1 MIPKEKIAEL
11 ELEVSPDVQKNAS
24 DKTKQLL
31 ELEGLNTA
39 RVGTF
44 NPQKKILIATTW
56 RSGSSIVGDA
66 INSLKGKKKNKQ
78 CLPTEKCLHNLCK
91 YLGKGRSPCLLTVC
105 LQVYIINV
113 MKTLNSV
120 TNNSTDKTV
129 NGSFSFKLETYHSY
143 CFQHLKKR
151 NFT

>member
-39 RVGTF
+39 RVGTL

-66 INSLKGKKKNKQ
+66 INSLKGEKKKTSKVYPQKSACTTCGNIWVK
-78 CLPTEKCLHNLCK
+78 
-91 YLGKGRSPCLLTVC
+91 GKVLVC
-105 LQVYIINV
+105 
-113 MKTLNSV
+113 
-120 TNNSTDKTV
+120 
-129 NGSFSFKLETYHSY
+129 
-143 CFQHLKKR
+143 
-151 NFT
+151 